1 MAAARKQSTGKNL
14 ADEIAKR
21 RGKRYPAHA
30 FIAEHFPDYMEVLLD
45 LDYVI
50 RQKKRRFDEKWH
62 ELFHIIA
69 LAVEMSNPP
78 NQPHLRQH
86 LKKAL
91 LMEAGGDCRGAD
103 GLRQS
108 LRHES
113 ADLRRDLHAGGDGR
127 NQGGEGGGAKTLSAQ
142 IRWFATSAIEGEG
155 RDGGLNRLSP
165 PTTALPFPTSPFRFS
180 DAWPIAPASSR
191 PSRYPAR

>member
-1 MAAARKQSTGKNL
+1 MAALRKKATGAKL
-14 ADEIAKR
+14 ADAIAKR
-21 RGKRYPAHA
+21 RGKRYPAHT

-50 RQKKRRFDEKWH
+50 RQKPRRFNEKMH

-91 LMEAGGDCRGAD
+91 QMGWKPEEIAEALMVCVNPCGMKVLTYGVTCMLE
-103 GLRQS
+103 
-108 LRHES
+108 
-113 ADLRRDLHAGGDGR
+113 
-127 NQGGEGGGAKTLSAQ
+127 
-142 IRWFATSAIEGEG
+142 AIEEIK
-155 RDGGLNRLSP
+155 
-165 PTTALPFPTSPFRFS
+165 AEQ
-180 DAWPIAPASSR
+180 AAAPKSR
-191 PSRYPAR
+191 AKK

>member
-1 MAAARKQSTGKNL
+1 
-14 ADEIAKR
+14 
-21 RGKRYPAHA
+21 
-30 FIAEHFPDYMEVLLD
+30 MEVLLD

-91 LMEAGGDCRGAD
+91 LMGWKPAEIAEALMVCVNPCGMKVLTYGVTCMLEAMEEIKAEKAAAR
-103 GLRQS
+103 
-108 LRHES
+108 
-113 ADLRRDLHAGGDGR
+113 
-127 NQGGEGGGAKTLSAQ
+127 K
-142 IRWFATSAIEGEG
+142 
-155 RDGGLNRLSP
+155 
-165 PTTALPFPTSPFRFS
+165 
-180 DAWPIAPASSR
+180 SR
-191 PSRYPAR
+191 ARK

>member
-1 MAAARKQSTGKNL
+1 MCSSDL
-14 ADEIAKR
+14 
-21 RGKRYPAHA
+21 GKRYPAHA

-91 LMEAGGDCRGAD
+91 LMGWKPAEIAEALMVCVNPCGMKVLTYGVTCMLEAMEEIKAEKAAAR
-103 GLRQS
+103 
-108 LRHES
+108 
-113 ADLRRDLHAGGDGR
+113 
-127 NQGGEGGGAKTLSAQ
+127 K
-142 IRWFATSAIEGEG
+142 
-155 RDGGLNRLSP
+155 
-165 PTTALPFPTSPFRFS
+165 
-180 DAWPIAPASSR
+180 SR
-191 PSRYPAR
+191 ARK

>member
-1 MAAARKQSTGKNL
+1 MVAPRKKSSGKKL

-21 RGKRYPAHA
+21 RGRRYPAHA

-50 RQKKRRFDEKWH
+50 RQKPRRFNEKMH

-78 NQPHLRQH
+78 NQPHLKQH

-91 LMEAGGDCRGAD
+91 LMGWKPAEIAEALMVCVNPCGMKVLTYGVTCMLEAMEEIKTERA
-103 GLRQS
+103 
-108 LRHES
+108 
-113 ADLRRDLHAGGDGR
+113 AAR
-127 NQGGEGGGAKTLSAQ
+127 N
-142 IRWFATSAIEGEG
+142 R
-155 RDGGLNRLSP
+155 
-165 PTTALPFPTSPFRFS
+165 
-180 DAWPIAPASSR
+180 
-191 PSRYPAR
+191 